1 MPLVATF
8 VPAAPASPY
17 APAAP
22 PVLARAAFLYDV
34 TDRRVLY
41 AYNATAQ
48 LPMASTTKIMTA
60 WLALRHGHLD
70 DWVTVSEAAATIG
83 ESSMY
88 LQQGERLRLR
98 DLLYGLLLPSGN
110 DAAIAIAEHVG
121 GSQQHFVAMMNREAR
136 RLGMVDTHFVNPH
149 GLDAPGH
156 GASARDLAVLA
167 QAAMSSPIF
176 RQIVI
181 TTYYTVP
188 ATAHN
193 HEHDMVN
200 INQPLW
206 WYPGIIGVKPGTT
219 GAAGRC
225 AVEWAVRGK
234 RTLLLVLLGDVN
246 LVTDVRDLLNWGFA
260 DFSHWYSPALVA
272 QVFAPEYFGW
282 DSPVDWV
289 ATPGHGR
296 YYVRTGH
303 TVRAP
308 MLNAYRLEGD
318 INRFGPPTSEEFR
331 QGDLWAQRFAG
342 GWLFYNPRTHKVAT
356 HAAEV
361 Q

>member
-1 MPLVATF
+1 
-8 VPAAPASPY
+8 
-17 APAAP
+17 
-22 PVLARAAFLYDV
+22 VLASAAFLYDV
-34 TDRRVLY
+34 TAGRVLY
-41 AYNATAQ
+41 AYDATAH

-60 WLALRHGHLD
+60 WLALRYGHLD
-70 DWVTVSEAAATIG
+70 DWVTASAAAATIG
-83 ESSMY
+83 ESTMY

-121 GSQQHFVAMMNREAR
+121 GSQQRFVAMMNREAR
-136 RLGMVDTHFVNPH
+136 SLGMINTYFVNPY

-156 GASARDLAVLA
+156 GTSARDLAVLTL
-167 QAAMSSPIF
+167 AAMSSPIF
-176 RQIVI
+176 RDIVS
-181 TTYYTVP
+181 TTYYTIP

-193 HEHDMVN
+193 HEHDLVN

-225 AVEWAVRGK
+225 AVEWAARGK
-234 RTLLLVLLGDVN
+234 RNLLLVLLGDIN

-260 DFSHWYSPALVA
+260 DFSQWYSPLQAPV
-272 QVFAPEYFGW
+272 VYAPEYFGW
-282 DSPVDWV
+282 DSPVNWL

-303 TVRAP
+303 TVQAP
-308 MLNAYRLEGD
+308 MLAAYHRSGD
-318 INRFGPPTSEEFR
+318 IDRFGPPTSEEFM
-331 QGDLWAQRFAG
+331 QGGLWVQRFTGA
-342 GWLFYNPRTHKVAT
+342 WLFYNPRTHAIATRAQKV
-356 HAAEV
+356 